1 MSPQELIRKKKVSRG
16 IITHMQRNSSL
27 HGKRV
32 ADNNLVI
39 IKLITTYVSMEINS
53 AHGDQ
58 QLGE

>member
-16 IITHMQRNSSL
+16 IITHMERNSSL